1 MTQLDVPHDGDINL
15 SLLSEQLGALL
26 RETFQGFNAYENGVI
41 VYTADELDAELAAQ
55 VTALIAAHDPTE
67 KTAAQLEEEAREAAR
82 EAARTTISGADF
94 DALRADV
101 AESELDAGT
110 KAALTSLV
118 DIVQALTIIGGHI
131 GAV

>member
-1 MTQLDVPHDGDINL
+1 MTQLDVQHDGDINL

-26 RETFQGFNAYENGVI
+26 GESFQGFNAYEGGVI
-41 VYTADELDAELAAQ
+41 VYTANELDAELAAQ
-55 VTALIAAHDPTE
+55 VTALIEGHAPTE

-82 EAARTTISGADF
+82 EAARATISGADF
-94 DALRADV
+94 DALKAGV

-118 DIVQALTIIGGHI
+118 DIVQALAVTGGHI
-131 GAV
+131 GAA